1 MFFIDNQARFVD
13 VENLYCVSSGR
24 IPSLQYSIQKKNES
38 ESENDVKEKS
48 VTQVTLFSF
57 GGE

>member
-1 MFFIDNQARFVD
+1 MLKI
-13 VENLYCVSSGR
+13 YTVSSGR
-24 IPSLQYSIQKKNES
+24 IPSLQYKYCIQKKNENEN